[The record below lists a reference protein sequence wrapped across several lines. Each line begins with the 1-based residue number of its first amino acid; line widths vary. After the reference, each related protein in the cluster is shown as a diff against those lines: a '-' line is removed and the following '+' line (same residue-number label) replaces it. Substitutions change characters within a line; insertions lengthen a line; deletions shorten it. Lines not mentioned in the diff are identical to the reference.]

1 MGMMPVYF
9 TTTSFKKRKKQ
20 KFTNA
25 AAAASS
31 RENQESWKKLLL
43 SHGVKQQ
50 KVSKTIAT
58 LQRKPVSYRGSDL
71 PKIPSLKDTWEPCTK
86 PADKVYTGDAI
97 VGISTMHK
105 SNAVPVFNKQAAI
118 DISKMRR

>member
-20 KFTNA
+20 KFSNA
-25 AAAASS
+25 AAAKTS
-31 RENQESWKKLLL
+31 RENQESWKKILL
-43 SHGVKQQ
+43 SHDVKKQ
-50 KVSKTIAT
+50 KASKTFVT
-58 LQRKPVSYRGSDL
+58 LQRKPLSYRGSDL
-71 PKIPSLKDTWEPCTK
+71 PKIPSVKCTFEPCIK
-86 PADKVYTGDAI
+86 SSDKVYTGEAI
-97 VGISTMHK
+97 IGISTMHK

>member
-20 KFTNA
+20 KFSNSA
-25 AAAASS
+25 AAKLS
-31 RENQESWKKLLL
+31 RDNQERWKNILL

-50 KVSKTIAT
+50 KVSKTVTT
-58 LQRKPVSYRGSDL
+58 LKSKPLSYRGSDL
-71 PKIPSLKDTWEPCTK
+71 PKIPSVKCTWEPCVR

>member
-9 TTTSFKKRKKQ
+9 TTTSYKKRKKQ
-20 KFTNA
+20 KFTTA
-25 AAAASS
+25 AAAQRS
-31 RENQESWKKLLL
+31 RENQDAWKKLLL
-43 SHGVKQQ
+43 SHGVKKQ
-50 KVSKTIAT
+50 KLSKTVET
-58 LQRKPVSYRGSDL
+58 LRRKAVSYRGSDL
-71 PKIPSLKDTWEPCTK
+71 PRIPSRKDTFDPCVR

>member
-9 TTTSFKKRKKQ
+9 TTTSYKKRKKQ
-20 KFTNA
+20 KFTTA
-25 AAAASS
+25 AAAHRS
-31 RENQESWKKLLL
+31 RENQESWKNILL
-43 SHGVKQQ
+43 SHGVK
-50 KVSKTIAT
+50 KVSKNTQS
-58 LQRKPVSYRGSDL
+58 LQRKPVSYRGSEL
-71 PKIPSLKDTWEPCTK
+71 PRIPSVKHTWEPCTK